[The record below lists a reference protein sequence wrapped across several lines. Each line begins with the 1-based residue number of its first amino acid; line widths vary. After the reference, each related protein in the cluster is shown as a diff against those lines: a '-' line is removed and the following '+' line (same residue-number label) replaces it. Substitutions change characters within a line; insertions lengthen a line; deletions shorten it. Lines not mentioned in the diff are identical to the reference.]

1 MKKLISSMLALSMVA
16 SVSACSLQST
26 ETMPPTS
33 ATTTIEETTIETTEE
48 TTEATTEP
56 TENPNLI
63 GGKLFTFGETP
74 VITGL
79 TLKGDIV
86 GTEDFNKRTIGVEDI
101 RCVFEL
107 NEHIEFNIQYE
118 GEQAVCVYVLKHNN
132 NNFETLEYSDEM
144 SNYVTDWELHY
155 DEDTMNFGTRSL
167 DAEEVTPALYDF
179 VFVIDGKAVAVLYV
193 KVYKEGELKEKSDED
208 LNYMIHNF

>member
-1 MKKLISSMLALSMVA
+1 MKKIISSILLAGLMLSTT
-16 SVSACSLQST
+16 ACALQST

-33 ATTTIEETTIETTEE
+33 ATTTEETTAETTEE

-79 TLKGDIV
+79 TLKGDVV
-86 GTEDFNKRTIGVEDI
+86 GTEDFNKRTIGAEDI
-101 RCVFEL
+101 RCIFEL

-118 GEQAVCVYVLKHNN
+118 GEQAVYVYVLKHNN

-144 SNYVTDWELHY
+144 DNYVTYWELHY
-155 DEDTMNFGTRSL
+155 DEDTKNFGTRSL

-179 VFVIDGKAVAVLYV
+179 VFVVDDKAVAVLYV
-193 KVYKEGELKEKSDED
+193 KVYKEGELKDKEDTD